1 MKTIDLVKNINLVS
15 NHLSDDNGLFMPIT
29 SNGKIGDAL
38 AQFIGQ
44 NGIIT
49 TNGKIDA
56 SLRGFVG
63 QNGKIIGTN
72 GKSSLYVK
80 DGNVFLPITT
90 NGFDIPDGMDLKA
103 LSNVG
108 TKHIVEDDKLL
119 VPTSEPN
126 THMDALTERNG
137 VVYAQV
143 KINYEALPGDPNQK
157 DKPKRESVG
166 FYNASNGELN
176 VHAHGKLNI
185 FT

>member
-103 LSNVG
+103 LSNELG
-108 TKHIVEDDKLL
+108 WIPENDKLL
-119 VPTSEPN
+119 VPTSESD
-126 THMDALTERNG
+126 THMDGMTERNG

-143 KINYEALPGDPNQK
+143 KINYEALPGDPDQK

-166 FYNASNGELN
+166 FYNASSGKLN
-176 VHAHGKLNI
+176 VHARGKLNI